1 MNSSLD
7 VLVKNLSGNDF
18 KYLSEEFS
26 GEFLKLVKQ
35 KRVYPF
41 EHMDSFQKF
50 PEDKLP
56 DRCKFLN
63 SLKDECIDEKDYQ
76 NANKYLEFF

>member
-1 MNSSLD
+1 
-7 VLVKNLSGNDF
+7 
-18 KYLSEEFS
+18 
-26 GEFLKLVKQ
+26 
-35 KRVYPF
+35 
-41 EHMDSFQKF
+41 MDSFQKF